1 MDHLDSDADATFRA
15 QARAFLRAHAPAKG
29 GPDDYHA
36 AFKSGHIDQAEY
48 VERAKAWQRLL
59 ADQGW
64 AGITWPKQYG
74 GGRGRP
80 PPTPRSRG
88 GAAGA
93 GAPARGAPRRPRHGG
108 HGLDRPA
115 RAAYR

>member
-74 GGRGRP
+74 GRRGSPAHPPPFRSGRP
-80 PPTPRSRG
+80 RG
-88 GAAGA
+88 GACRVACS
-93 GAPARGAPRRPRHGG
+93 
-108 HGLDRPA
+108 
-115 RAAYR
+115 